1 MKTPSRF
8 IEIHAT
14 TVHMYKKCETL
25 CAPGERRSMDDVRA
39 EGGRIE
45 SHLCSQYFN
54 FFPLP
59 LLVLNSCRQ
68 IVFANKAFTDV
79 LGTTDVGSFLAKR
92 PGEAVGCTYSDAG
105 TNGCGT
111 SLYCRECG
119 ALRAMLESM
128 RTQEKAVHECQLL
141 CRDEHGATVA
151 RDLRVFASPWET
163 GEGTYYVLTLLDIGD
178 EKRRQALE
186 RIFFHDILNSAGG
199 ARNLVDIL
207 LNEVPEDARE
217 IAHMAR
223 SSLFALVD
231 EIQKQK
237 QLLSVERNEYAV
249 SRITL
254 QGLEIVQSIV
264 GEFRTHP
271 KALGKRIHLDEGSI
285 NVAVYSDFSL
295 LRRIL
300 VNMLVNALEAT
311 PTDGVVSA
319 GLRLEEGSAV
329 FWVANPTVMAESVK
343 LQVFKRSFST
353 KGSDRGLGTYSIKLL
368 AENYLGG
375 KVGFTSEEPAGTT
388 FWVRLPALQ
397 A

>member
-1 MKTPSRF
+1 MHNT
-8 IEIHAT
+8 
-14 TVHMYKKCETL
+14 CETPH
-25 CAPGERRSMDDVRA
+25 APCERLSATEVRA
-39 EGGRIE
+39 ENERIGK
-45 SHLCSQYFN
+45 HLCSEYFN

-59 LLVLNSCRQ
+59 LLVLNEHRQ
-68 IVFANKAFTDV
+68 IVFSNKAFTDM
-79 LGTTDVGSFLAKR
+79 LGVTDVESFLAKR
-92 PGEAVGCTYSDAG
+92 PGEAVGCAYSDTG
-105 TNGCGT
+105 GGGCGT

-128 RTQEKAVHECQLL
+128 RTGERAVHEWQLL
-141 CRDEHGATVA
+141 CRDGHGATVA
-151 RDLRVFASPWET
+151 RDLRVYASPWQTADGMYFE
-163 GEGTYYVLTLLDIGD
+163 LTLLDIGD

-207 LNEVPEDARE
+207 LKEVPEEAKE

-237 QLLSVERNEYAV
+237 QLLSAERNEYAV
-249 SRITL
+249 SKITL
-254 QGLEIVQSIV
+254 QGLEIVQTVAS
-264 GEFRTHP
+264 EFRTHP
-271 KALGKRIHLDEGSI
+271 KALGKLIHLAEDSV
-285 NVAVYSDFSL
+285 NVAVHTDFSL

-300 VNMLVNALEAT
+300 VNMIINALEAT
-311 PTDGVVSA
+311 AAGGMVTA
-319 GLRLEEGSAV
+319 GLRREEGGAV
-329 FWVANPTVMAESVK
+329 FWVANPAVMEEAVK

-353 KGSDRGLGTYSIKLL
+353 KGGDRGLGTYSIKLL

-375 KVGFTSEEPAGTT
+375 KVGFSSQEPVGTV
-388 FWVRLPALQ
+388 FWVRLPALH

>member
-1 MKTPSRF
+1 MN
-8 IEIHAT
+8 
-14 TVHMYKKCETL
+14 KKCETL
-25 CAPGERRSMDDVRA
+25 CAPGERLSVHEIKQENA
-39 EGGRIE
+39 RIGN
-45 SHLCSQYFN
+45 HLCSQYFN

-59 LLVLNSCRQ
+59 LLVLNSLRQ
-68 IVFANKAFTDV
+68 IVFSNKAFTDLV
-79 LGTTDVGSFLAKR
+79 GTTDIDSFLAKR
-92 PGEAVGCTYSDAG
+92 PGEAIGCVYSDAG
-105 TNGCGT
+105 INGCGT

-128 RTQEKAVHECQLL
+128 STQEKAVYECQLL
-141 CRDEHGATVA
+141 CRDEHEATVA

-237 QLLSVERNEYAV
+237 QLLSVERNEYAA
-249 SRITL
+249 SKITL

-271 KALGKRIHLDEGSI
+271 KALGKRIHLDDGSA
-285 NVAVYSDFSL
+285 NVAVFSDFSL

-300 VNMLVNALEAT
+300 VNMLLNALEAT
-311 PTDGVVSA
+311 PADGIVTA
-319 GLRLEEGSAV
+319 GLRREKGSAV
-329 FWVANPTVMAESVK
+329 FWVANSTVMEESVR

-375 KVGFTSEEPAGTT
+375 EVGFKSEEPAGTT
-388 FWVRLPALQ
+388 FWVRLPALEG
-397 A
+397 

>member
-1 MKTPSRF
+1 MALPDV
-8 IEIHAT
+8 HA
-14 TVHMYKKCETL
+14 EN
-25 CAPGERRSMDDVRA
+25 A
-39 EGGRIE
+39 RIGK
-45 SHLCSQYFN
+45 HLCSQYFN

-59 LLVLNSCRQ
+59 LLVLNSSRQ
-68 IVFANKAFTDV
+68 IVFSNKAFTDL
-79 LGTTDVGSFLAKR
+79 LGTTDVDSFLAKR
-92 PGEAVGCTYSDAG
+92 PGEAVGCVYSAVEE
-105 TNGCGT
+105 NGCGT
-111 SLYCRECG
+111 SLHCRECG
-119 ALRAMLESM
+119 ALRAILESM
-128 RTQEKAVHECQLL
+128 RTREKSVNECQLL
-141 CRDEHGATVA
+141 CRDEHGVTIA

-163 GEGTYYVLTLLDIGD
+163 ADGTYYVVTLLDIGD

-237 QLLSVERNEYAV
+237 QLLSVERSEYVA

-254 QGLEIVQSIV
+254 QGLEIIHSIV

-271 KALGKRIHLDEGSI
+271 KALDKSIHVDEKSV

-300 VNMLVNALEAT
+300 VNMLLNALEAT
-311 PTDGVVSA
+311 PAGGSISA
-319 GLRLEEGSAV
+319 GLRLKEGRAM
-329 FWVANPTVMAESVK
+329 FWVANPAVMSESVR

-353 KGSDRGLGTYSIKLL
+353 KGHDRGLGTYSIKLL

-375 KVGFTSEEPAGTT
+375 EVGFTSVESEGTT
-388 FWVRLPALQ
+388 FWVTLKQCA
-397 A
+397 

>member
-1 MKTPSRF
+1 MKDR
-8 IEIHAT
+8 
-14 TVHMYKKCETL
+14 CETL
-25 CAPGERRSMDDVRA
+25 CAPGERLPTHEIQQENA
-39 EGGRIE
+39 RIGK
-45 SHLCSQYFN
+45 HLCSQYFD

-59 LLVLNSCRQ
+59 LLVLNSLRQ
-68 IVFANKAFTDV
+68 IVFSNKAFTDL
-79 LGTTDVGSFLAKR
+79 LGTSDVDSFLAKR
-92 PGEAVGCTYSDAG
+92 PGEAIGCVYSDVG
-105 TNGCGT
+105 KSGCGT

-128 RTQEKAVHECQLL
+128 RTKDKAVHECQLL
-141 CRDEHGATVA
+141 CGDGHGATVA

-163 GEGTYYVLTLLDIGD
+163 PEGTYFVLTLLDIGD

-207 LNEVPEDARE
+207 MNEVPEDARE

-237 QLLSVERNEYAV
+237 QLLSVEKNEYAV

-254 QGLEIVQSIV
+254 QGLEIIQSVV

-271 KALGKRIHLDEGSI
+271 KALGKIIHVDEGSV
-285 NVAVYSDFSL
+285 NVAVSSDFSL

-300 VNMLVNALEAT
+300 VNMLINALEAT
-311 PTDGVVSA
+311 AADGVITV
-319 GLRLEEGSAV
+319 GLSREQGRAV
-329 FWVANPTVMAESVK
+329 FWVANPAVMAESVR

-353 KGSDRGLGTYSIKLL
+353 KGHDRGLGTYSIKLL

-375 KVGFTSEEPAGTT
+375 EVGFSSEEPAGTT
-388 FWVRLPALQ
+388 FWVKLPAL
-397 A
+397 

>member
-1 MKTPSRF
+1 LP
-8 IEIHAT
+8 IHDIQQENAQIG
-14 TVHMYKKCETL
+14 K
-25 CAPGERRSMDDVRA
+25 
-39 EGGRIE
+39 
-45 SHLCSQYFN
+45 HLCSQYFD

-59 LLVLNSCRQ
+59 LLVLNSLRQ
-68 IVFANKAFTDV
+68 IIFSNKAFTDL
-79 LGTTDVGSFLAKR
+79 LGTSDVGSFLAKR
-92 PGEAVGCTYSDAG
+92 PGEAVGCAYAAAG
-105 TNGCGT
+105 PNGCGT
-111 SLYCRECG
+111 SQYCRECG
-119 ALRAMLESM
+119 ALRAILESI
-128 RTQEKAVHECQLL
+128 RTGDKAVHECQLL
-141 CRDEHGATVA
+141 CGDEHGATVA

-163 GEGTYYVLTLLDIGD
+163 PDGTYYVLTLLDIGD

-207 LNEVPEDARE
+207 MNEVPEDARE

-237 QLLSVERNEYAV
+237 QLLAVERNEYAV

-254 QGLEIVQSIV
+254 QGLEIVQSVV

-271 KALGKRIHLDEGSI
+271 KALGKIIHLDEGSV
-285 NVAVYSDFSL
+285 NVTVYSDFSL

-300 VNMLVNALEAT
+300 VNMLINALEAT
-311 PTDGVVSA
+311 AADGVITV
-319 GLRLEEGSAV
+319 GLSREEDRAV
-329 FWVANPTVMAESVK
+329 FWVANPDVMPESVK

-353 KGSDRGLGTYSIKLL
+353 KGHDRGLGTYSIKLL

-375 KVGFTSEEPAGTT
+375 EVGFSSAAPAGTT
-388 FWVRLPALQ
+388 FWVKLAAVDGQ
-397 A
+397 MQK

>member
-1 MKTPSRF
+1 MHN
-8 IEIHAT
+8 E
-14 TVHMYKKCETL
+14 CDTL
-25 CAPGERRSMDDVRA
+25 CAPGERMALPDVHA
-39 EGGRIE
+39 ENARIGK
-45 SHLCSQYFN
+45 HLCSQYFN

-59 LLVLNSCRQ
+59 LLVLNSSRQ
-68 IVFANKAFTDV
+68 IVFSNKAFTDL
-79 LGTTDVGSFLAKR
+79 LGTTDVDSFLAKR
-92 PGEAVGCTYSDAG
+92 PGEAVGCVYSAVEE
-105 TNGCGT
+105 NGCGT
-111 SLYCRECG
+111 SLHCRECG
-119 ALRAMLESM
+119 ALRAILESM
-128 RTQEKAVHECQLL
+128 RTREKSVNECQLL
-141 CRDEHGATVA
+141 CRDEHGVTIA

-163 GEGTYYVLTLLDIGD
+163 ADGTYYVVTLLDIGD

-237 QLLSVERNEYAV
+237 QLLSVERSEYVA

-254 QGLEIVQSIV
+254 QGLEIIHSIV

-271 KALGKRIHLDEGSI
+271 KALDKSIHVDEKSV

-300 VNMLVNALEAT
+300 VNMLLNALEAT
-311 PTDGVVSA
+311 PAGGSISA
-319 GLRLEEGSAV
+319 GLRLKEGRAM
-329 FWVANPTVMAESVK
+329 FWVANPAVMSESVR

-353 KGSDRGLGTYSIKLL
+353 KGHDRGLGTYSIKLL

-375 KVGFTSEEPAGTT
+375 EVGFTSVESEGTT
-388 FWVRLPALQ
+388 FWVTLKQCA
-397 A
+397 

>member
-1 MKTPSRF
+1 MNT
-8 IEIHAT
+8 
-14 TVHMYKKCETL
+14 KCETQ
-25 CAPGERRSMDDVRA
+25 CAPGERLPLHEIQQENA
-39 EGGRIE
+39 RIGQ
-45 SHLCSQYFN
+45 HLCSHYFD

-59 LLVLNSCRQ
+59 LLVLNSLRQ
-68 IVFANKAFTDV
+68 IVFSNKAFTDL
-79 LGTTDVGSFLAKR
+79 LGTSDIGLFLAKR
-92 PGEAVGCTYSDAG
+92 PGEAMGCVYADAG
-105 TNGCGT
+105 KSGCGT

-119 ALRAMLESM
+119 ALRAILESM
-128 RTQEKAVHECQLL
+128 RTKEKAVHECQLL
-141 CRDEHGATVA
+141 CGDGHGATVA

-163 GEGTYYVLTLLDIGD
+163 PEGTYYVLTLLDIGD

-207 LNEVPEDARE
+207 MNEVPEGAQE

-237 QLLSVERNEYAV
+237 QLLAVERSEYAV

-254 QGLEIVQSIV
+254 QGLEIIQSVV

-271 KALGKRIHLDEGSI
+271 KALGKIIHLDEGSV
-285 NVAVYSDFSL
+285 NVAVSSDFSL

-300 VNMLVNALEAT
+300 VNMLINALEAT
-311 PTDGVVSA
+311 AADGVITV
-319 GLRLEEGSAV
+319 GLSREQDRAV
-329 FWVANPTVMAESVK
+329 FRVANPDVMAESVR

-353 KGSDRGLGTYSIKLL
+353 KGHDRGLGTYSIKLL

-375 KVGFTSEEPAGTT
+375 EVGFSSEEPAGTT
-388 FWVRLPALQ
+388 FWVRLPAL
-397 A
+397 

>member
-1 MKTPSRF
+1 MNDR
-8 IEIHAT
+8 
-14 TVHMYKKCETL
+14 CETL
-25 CAPGERRSMDDVRA
+25 CAPGERLPTHEIQQENA
-39 EGGRIE
+39 RIGK
-45 SHLCSQYFN
+45 HLCSQYFD

-59 LLVLNSCRQ
+59 LLVLNSLRQ
-68 IVFANKAFTDV
+68 IVFSNKAFTDL
-79 LGTTDVGSFLAKR
+79 LGTSDVDSFLAKR
-92 PGEAVGCTYSDAG
+92 PGEAIGCVYSDVG
-105 TNGCGT
+105 KSGCGT

-128 RTQEKAVHECQLL
+128 RTNDKAVHECQLL
-141 CRDEHGATVA
+141 CGDGHGATVA

-163 GEGTYYVLTLLDIGD
+163 PEGTYFVLTLLDIGD

-207 LNEVPEDARE
+207 MNEVPEDARE

-237 QLLSVERNEYAV
+237 QLLSVEKNEYAV

-254 QGLEIVQSIV
+254 QGLEIIQSVV

-271 KALGKRIHLDEGSI
+271 KALGKIIHLDEGSV
-285 NVAVYSDFSL
+285 NVAVSSDFSL

-300 VNMLVNALEAT
+300 VNMLINALEAT
-311 PTDGVVSA
+311 AADGVITV
-319 GLRLEEGSAV
+319 GLSREQGRAV
-329 FWVANPTVMAESVK
+329 FWVANPAVMAESVR

-353 KGSDRGLGTYSIKLL
+353 KGHDRGLGTYSIKLL

-375 KVGFTSEEPAGTT
+375 EVGFSSEEPAGTT
-388 FWVRLPALQ
+388 FWVKLPAL
-397 A
+397 

>member
-1 MKTPSRF
+1 MNET
-8 IEIHAT
+8 
-14 TVHMYKKCETL
+14 CETL
-25 CAPGERRSMDDVRA
+25 CAPGERLSIHEVQQ
-39 EGGRIE
+39 ENTRIGN
-45 SHLCSQYFN
+45 HLCSQYFD

-59 LLVLNSCRQ
+59 LLVLNPLRQ
-68 IVFANKAFTDV
+68 IIFSNKAFTDL
-79 LGTTDVGSFLAKR
+79 LGTSDVESFLAKR
-92 PGEAVGCTYSDAG
+92 PGEAIGCVYSNVGK
-105 TNGCGT
+105 NGCGT

-119 ALRAMLESM
+119 ALQAMLESM
-128 RTQEKAVHECQLL
+128 RTNEKAVHECQLL
-141 CRDEHGATVA
+141 CGDEHGATVA

-163 GEGTYYVLTLLDIGD
+163 PDGTYYVLTLLDIGD

-207 LNEVPEDARE
+207 LDEVPEDARE

-237 QLLSVERNEYAV
+237 QLLSAERNEYAM
-249 SRITL
+249 SKITL
-254 QGLEIVQSIV
+254 QGLEIVQSVV

-271 KALGKRIHLDEGSI
+271 KALGKNIHLDAGSV
-285 NVAVYSDFSL
+285 NVAISSDFSL

-300 VNMLVNALEAT
+300 VNMLINALEAT
-311 PTDGVVSA
+311 PAGGIVTA
-319 GLRLEEGSAV
+319 GLRREEGRAV
-329 FWVANPTVMAESVK
+329 FWVSNSGVMEESVR

-353 KGSDRGLGTYSIKLL
+353 KGQDRGLGTYSIKLL
-368 AENYLGG
+368 AQNYLGG
-375 KVGFTSEEPAGTT
+375 EVGFTSEEPAGTT
-388 FWVRLPALQ
+388 FWVRLPALE

>member
-1 MKTPSRF
+1 MKNKS
-8 IEIHAT
+8 
-14 TVHMYKKCETL
+14 ETL
-25 CAPGERRSMDDVRA
+25 CAPGERLPIHEVQQENVRI
-39 EGGRIE
+39 GQ
-45 SHLCSQYFN
+45 HLCSHYFD

-59 LLVLNSCRQ
+59 LLVLNSLRQ
-68 IVFANKAFTDV
+68 IVFSNNAFTDL
-79 LGTTDVGSFLAKR
+79 LGTSDIGSFLSKR
-92 PGEAVGCTYSDAG
+92 PGEAMGCVYSDAG
-105 TNGCGT
+105 KNGCGT

-119 ALRAMLESM
+119 ALRAIQESM
-128 RTQEKAVHECQLL
+128 GTREKAVHECQLL
-141 CRDEHGATVA
+141 CGDGHGETVA
-151 RDLRVFASPWET
+151 RDLRVFSSPWET
-163 GEGTYYVLTLLDIGD
+163 PEGTYYVLTLLDIGD

-207 LNEVPEDARE
+207 MNEVPEDARE

-254 QGLEIVQSIV
+254 QGLEIVQAVV

-271 KALGKRIHLDEGSI
+271 KALGKIIHLDEGSV
-285 NVAVYSDFSL
+285 NVAVSSDFSL
-295 LRRIL
+295 LRRVL
-300 VNMLVNALEAT
+300 VNMLMNALEAT
-311 PTDGVVSA
+311 AADEVITV
-319 GLRLEEGSAV
+319 GLSRERGKAV
-329 FWVANPTVMAESVK
+329 FWVANPGVMAESVR

-353 KGSDRGLGTYSIKLL
+353 KGHDRGLGTYSIKLL

-375 KVGFTSEEPAGTT
+375 EVGFSSAAPAGTT
-388 FWVRLPALQ
+388 FWVKLAAMDGPLRK
-397 A
+397 

>member
-1 MKTPSRF
+1 MN
-8 IEIHAT
+8 
-14 TVHMYKKCETL
+14 KKCETL
-25 CAPGERRSMDDVRA
+25 CAPGERVSVADAQA
-39 EGGRIE
+39 ENNRID
-45 SHLCSQYFN
+45 SHVCSKYFN

-59 LLVLNSCRQ
+59 LLVINACRQ
-68 IVFANKAFTDV
+68 IVFGNKAFTDM
-79 LGTTDVGSFLAKR
+79 LGATDVGSLLAKR
-92 PGEAVGCTYSDAG
+92 PGEAVGCVYSETGAS
-105 TNGCGT
+105 GCGT

-128 RTQEKAVHECQLL
+128 RTREKAVYECQLL
-141 CRDEHGATVA
+141 CRDGHGANIA
-151 RDLRVFASPWET
+151 RDLRVFAAPWET

-207 LNEVPEDARE
+207 LDEVPEDARE
-217 IAHMAR
+217 IVHMAR
-223 SSLFALVD
+223 SSLFAMVD

-237 QLLSVERNEYAV
+237 QLLSVERNEYAI

-254 QGLEIVQSIV
+254 QGLEVIQAIA

-271 KALGKRIHLDEGSI
+271 KALGKRIHLDEGSV
-285 NVAVYSDFSL
+285 NVAVHSDFSL

-300 VNMLVNALEAT
+300 VNMLLNALEAT
-311 PTDGVVSA
+311 PAGGVVTA
-319 GLRLEEGSAV
+319 GLRREHGRAV

-375 KVGFTSEEPAGTT
+375 EVGFTSVESEGTT
-388 FWVRLPALQ
+388 FWVALKQ
-397 A
+397 CA

>member
-1 MKTPSRF
+1 MNDT
-8 IEIHAT
+8 
-14 TVHMYKKCETL
+14 CETL
-25 CAPGERRSMDDVRA
+25 CAPGERLPIHEIQQA
-39 EGGRIE
+39 NAQIGN
-45 SHLCSQYFN
+45 HLCSQYFD

-59 LLVLNSCRQ
+59 LLVLNSLRQ
-68 IVFANKAFTDV
+68 IIFSNKAFTDLV
-79 LGTTDVGSFLAKR
+79 GTSDIGSLLGKR
-92 PGEAVGCTYSDAG
+92 PGEAVGCAYAAAG
-105 TNGCGT
+105 SNGCGT
-111 SLYCRECG
+111 SDYCRECG
-119 ALRAMLESM
+119 ALQAMLESM
-128 RTQEKAVHECQLL
+128 RTREKAVHECQLL
-141 CRDEHGATVA
+141 CRDEHGATIA

-163 GEGTYYVLTLLDIGD
+163 GEGTYYVLTLIDIGD

-207 LNEVPEDARE
+207 LKEVPEDARE

-231 EIQKQK
+231 EIQNQK
-237 QLLSVERNEYAV
+237 QLLSAERNEYAI
-249 SRITL
+249 SKITL
-254 QGLEIVQSIV
+254 QGLEIVRSV
-264 GEFRTHP
+264 VKEFRTHP
-271 KALGKRIHLDEGSI
+271 KALGKRIHLDAGSV
-285 NVAVYSDFSL
+285 NVAVHSDFSL

-300 VNMLVNALEAT
+300 VNMLLNALEAT
-311 PTDGVVSA
+311 EAGGVVSA
-319 GLRLEEGSAV
+319 GLYREEGRAV
-329 FWVANPTVMAESVK
+329 FWVANPAVMPESVR

-353 KGSDRGLGTYSIKLL
+353 KGHDRGLGTYSIKLL

>member
-1 MKTPSRF
+1 MN
-8 IEIHAT
+8 
-14 TVHMYKKCETL
+14 KKCETL
-25 CAPGERRSMDDVRA
+25 CAPGERMGLPEVQA
-39 EGGRIE
+39 ENARIGN
-45 SHLCSQYFN
+45 HLCSQYFN

-59 LLVLNSCRQ
+59 LLVLNAFRQ
-68 IVFANKAFTDV
+68 IIFSNNVFTDL
-79 LGTTDVGSFLAKR
+79 LGTSDVGSFLAKR
-92 PGEAVGCTYSDAG
+92 PGEAVGCVYSVAG
-105 TNGCGT
+105 ENGCGT
-111 SLYCRECG
+111 SLHCRECG
-119 ALRAMLESM
+119 ALRAILESM
-128 RTQEKAVHECQLL
+128 HTREKAVHECQLL
-141 CRDEHGATVA
+141 CKDKHGATIA

-163 GEGTYYVLTLLDIGD
+163 GEGTYFVLTLLDIGD

-217 IAHMAR
+217 LAHMAR

-237 QLLSVERNEYAV
+237 QLLSAERNEYAV
-249 SRITL
+249 SKITL

-271 KALGKRIHLDEGSI
+271 KALGKHILLDDGSV
-285 NVAVYSDFSL
+285 NVAVFSDFSL

-300 VNMLVNALEAT
+300 VNMLLNALEAT
-311 PTDGVVSA
+311 PA
-319 GLRLEEGSAV
+319 GGIVTVGLKREQGRAV
-329 FWVANPTVMAESVK
+329 FWVSNPAVMPEAVR

-375 KVGFTSEEPAGTT
+375 EVGFTSVESEGTT
-388 FWVRLPALQ
+388 FWVTLKQGVRTD
-397 A
+397 

>member
-1 MKTPSRF
+1 MNN
-8 IEIHAT
+8 
-14 TVHMYKKCETL
+14 KCETL
-25 CAPGERRSMDDVRA
+25 CAPGERLPIHEIQQENA
-39 EGGRIE
+39 RIGK
-45 SHLCSQYFN
+45 HLCSQYFD

-59 LLVLNSCRQ
+59 LLVLNSLRQ
-68 IVFANKAFTDV
+68 IVFSNKAFTDL
-79 LGTTDVGSFLAKR
+79 LGTSDVGSFLAKR
-92 PGEAVGCTYSDAG
+92 PGEAIGCVYSDAG
-105 TNGCGT
+105 KSGCGT

-128 RTQEKAVHECQLL
+128 RTKEKAVQECQLL
-141 CRDEHGATVA
+141 CGDGHGATVA

-163 GEGTYYVLTLLDIGD
+163 PDGTYFVLTLLDIGD

-207 LNEVPEDARE
+207 MNEVPEDARE

-254 QGLEIVQSIV
+254 QGLEIIQSVV

-271 KALGKRIHLDEGSI
+271 KALGKIIHLDEGSV
-285 NVAVYSDFSL
+285 NVAVSSDFSL

-300 VNMLVNALEAT
+300 VNMLINALEAT
-311 PTDGVVSA
+311 AADGVITA
-319 GLRLEEGSAV
+319 GLSREEDRAV
-329 FWVANPTVMAESVK
+329 FWVANPAVMAESVR

-353 KGSDRGLGTYSIKLL
+353 KGHDRGLGTYSIKLL

-375 KVGFTSEEPAGTT
+375 EVGFSSEEPAGTT
-388 FWVRLPALQ
+388 FWVKLPAL
-397 A
+397 

>member
-1 MKTPSRF
+1 MNTKCDTPS
-8 IEIHAT
+8 
-14 TVHMYKKCETL
+14 V
-25 CAPGERRSMDDVRA
+25 PGERLPIREIEQENA
-39 EGGRIE
+39 RIGN
-45 SHLCSQYFN
+45 HLCSRYFD

-59 LLVLNSCRQ
+59 LLVLNSLRQ
-68 IVFANKAFTDV
+68 IVFSNKAFTDL
-79 LGTTDVGSFLAKR
+79 LGTRDVGAFLAKR
-92 PGEAVGCTYSDAG
+92 PGEAVGCVYSG
-105 TNGCGT
+105 VEETGCGT
-111 SLYCRECG
+111 SRYCRECG
-119 ALRAMLESM
+119 ALRAILESM
-128 RTQEKAVHECQLL
+128 RTREKAVHECQLL

-151 RDLRVFASPWET
+151 RDLRVFVSPWET
-163 GEGTYYVLTLLDIGD
+163 GEGAYTVVTLLDIGD

-207 LNEVPEDARE
+207 MNEVPEEARE

-237 QLLSVERNEYAV
+237 QLLSVERSEYAV

-254 QGLEIVQSIV
+254 QGLEIIQSIV

-271 KALGKRIHLDEGSI
+271 KALGKSIHLDEDSV

-300 VNMLVNALEAT
+300 VNMLLNALEAT
-311 PTDGVVSA
+311 PADGVVTA
-319 GLRLEEGSAV
+319 GLSCEEGKAV
-329 FWVANPTVMAESVK
+329 FRVANPGVMPEYVK

-353 KGSDRGLGTYSIKLL
+353 KGNDRGLGTYSIKLL

-375 KVGFTSEEPAGTT
+375 EVGFASAEPAGTS
-388 FWVRLPALQ
+388 FWIKLAAMEGQKLQ
-397 A
+397 

>member
-1 MKTPSRF
+1 MNDT
-8 IEIHAT
+8 
-14 TVHMYKKCETL
+14 CETL
-25 CAPGERRSMDDVRA
+25 CAPGERLPRHDIEQDNT
-39 EGGRIE
+39 RIGN
-45 SHLCSQYFN
+45 HLCSQYFN

-59 LLVLNSCRQ
+59 LLVLNSLRQ
-68 IVFANKAFTDV
+68 IVFSNKAFTDL
-79 LGTTDVGSFLAKR
+79 LGTSDVGSFLAKR
-92 PGEAVGCTYSDAG
+92 PGEAVGCVYSDVG
-105 TNGCGT
+105 KNGCGT

-119 ALRAMLESM
+119 ALQAMLESM
-128 RTQEKAVHECQLL
+128 RTREKAAHECQLL
-141 CRDEHGATVA
+141 CRDDHGATVA

-163 GEGTYYVLTLLDIGD
+163 GEGTYLVLTLLDIGD

-217 IAHMAR
+217 IASMAR

-237 QLLSVERNEYAV
+237 QLLSAERNEYAV

-254 QGLEIVQSIV
+254 QGIEIVQSVV

-271 KALGKRIHLDEGSI
+271 KALGKRIHLDEGSA
-285 NVAVYSDFSL
+285 NVAVFSDFSL
-295 LRRIL
+295 LRRVL
-300 VNMLVNALEAT
+300 VNMLLNALEAT
-311 PTDGVVSA
+311 PVGGVVSA
-319 GLRLEEGSAV
+319 GLRREEGNAV
-329 FWVANPTVMAESVK
+329 FWVANSAVMEEAVR

-353 KGSDRGLGTYSIKLL
+353 RGSDRGLGTYSIKLL

-375 KVGFTSEEPAGTT
+375 KVGFKSEEPAGTT
-388 FWVRLPALQ
+388 FWVRLPALE

>member
-1 MKTPSRF
+1 MN
-8 IEIHAT
+8 
-14 TVHMYKKCETL
+14 KKCETL
-25 CAPGERRSMDDVRA
+25 CSPGERFPLHEIEKENA
-39 EGGRIE
+39 RIGN
-45 SHLCSQYFN
+45 HLCSRYFN

-59 LLVLNSCRQ
+59 LLVLNAARQ
-68 IVFANKAFTDV
+68 IIFSNQACTDL
-79 LGTTDVGSFLAKR
+79 LGTTEVGSFLAKR
-92 PGEAVGCTYSDAG
+92 PGEAFGCVYSDVEE
-105 TNGCGT
+105 NGCGT
-111 SLYCRECG
+111 SDYCRECG
-119 ALRAMLESM
+119 ALRAILESM
-128 RTQEKAVHECQLL
+128 RTREKAVHECQLL
-141 CRDEHGATVA
+141 CRDEHEATVA

-163 GEGTYYVLTLLDIGD
+163 GEGTYYVLTFLDIGD

-237 QLLSVERNEYAV
+237 QLLSVEKNEYAV

-254 QGLEIVQSIV
+254 QGLEIVQSVV

-271 KALGKRIHLDEGSI
+271 KALGKSIHLDTGSI
-285 NVAVYSDFSL
+285 NVTVYSDFSL

-300 VNMLVNALEAT
+300 VNMLINALEAT
-311 PTDGVVSA
+311 PADGVITA
-319 GLRLEEGSAV
+319 GLSREEGKAV
-329 FWVANPTVMAESVK
+329 FWVANPTVMEKSVR

-353 KGSDRGLGTYSIKLL
+353 KGHDRGLGTYSMKLL
-368 AENYLGG
+368 AENYLRGE
-375 KVGFTSEEPAGTT
+375 VGFSSAAPAGTT
-388 FWVRLPALQ
+388 FWVKLPALDGQ
-397 A
+397 TQV

>member
-1 MKTPSRF
+1 MTLNITHKRSIMNTKHES
-8 IEIHAT
+8 
-14 TVHMYKKCETL
+14 L
-25 CAPGERRSMDDVRA
+25 CAPCERLPIHEIEQERA
-39 EGGRIE
+39 RIGN
-45 SHLCSQYFN
+45 HLCSRYFD

-59 LLVLNSCRQ
+59 LLVLNSLRQ
-68 IVFANKAFTDV
+68 IVFSNKACADL
-79 LGTTDVGSFLAKR
+79 LGTRDVGAILAKR
-92 PGEAVGCTYSDAG
+92 PGEAVGCVYSG
-105 TNGCGT
+105 VEENGCGT
-111 SLYCRECG
+111 SRYCRECG

-128 RTQEKAVHECQLL
+128 RTREKAVHECQLL

-207 LNEVPEDARE
+207 LNEVPEEARE

-237 QLLSVERNEYAV
+237 QLLSAERSEYAV

-254 QGLEIVQSIV
+254 QGLEIIQSIV
-264 GEFRTHP
+264 GEFRSHP
-271 KALGKRIHLDEGSI
+271 KALGKGIHLDEGSV
-285 NVAVYSDFSL
+285 NVAVFSDFSL

-300 VNMLVNALEAT
+300 VNMLLNALEAT
-311 PTDGVVSA
+311 PADGVITA
-319 GLRLEEGSAV
+319 GLGREDDKAV
-329 FWVANPTVMAESVK
+329 FWVANPDVMPESVT

-375 KVGFTSEEPAGTT
+375 EVGFTSEAPLGTT
-388 FWVRLPALQ
+388 FWVKLAALDGQ
-397 A
+397 MLK

>member
-1 MKTPSRF
+1 MNKERQ
-8 IEIHAT
+8 A
-14 TVHMYKKCETL
+14 L
-25 CAPGERRSMDDVRA
+25 CAPGERLPLSDIEA
-39 EGGRIE
+39 QNARIG
-45 SHLCSQYFN
+45 SHLGSQYFN

-59 LLVLNSCRQ
+59 LLVYNSCRQ
-68 IVFANKAFTDV
+68 IVFSNSAFYDL
-79 LGTTDVGSFLAKR
+79 LGTKDVSSFLARR
-92 PGEAVGCTYSDAG
+92 PGEAMACIYCETGKS
-105 TNGCGT
+105 GCGT
-111 SLYCRECG
+111 SQHCSECG
-119 ALRAMLESM
+119 AMRAMLEAMST
-128 RTQEKAVHECQLL
+128 REKAERECQLL
-141 CRDEHGATVA
+141 CKDKHGATVA

-163 GEGTYYVLTLLDIGD
+163 GEGTYFVLTIIDISD

-237 QLLSVERNEYAV
+237 QLLSLERNEYAI

-254 QGLEIVQSIV
+254 QGLEIVQSLI
-264 GEFRTHP
+264 GEFSPHP
-271 KALGKRIHLDEGSI
+271 KALDKHIHLDADSV
-285 NVAVYSDFSL
+285 NVTVFSDFSL

-300 VNMLVNALEAT
+300 VNMLINALEASPSGGIVT
-311 PTDGVVSA
+311 A
-319 GLRLEEGSAV
+319 GLRREEGMAVFRVSNSAV
-329 FWVANPTVMAESVK
+329 MSESVK

-368 AENYLGG
+368 TENYLGG
-375 KVGFTSEEPAGTT
+375 EVGFSSEEGKGTT
-388 FWVRLPALQ
+388 FWVKLPALDDQ
-397 A
+397 R